1 MNPASYDVVAIGNAI
16 VDVIARADDAFIAQN
31 ALRKGSMQLLF
42 TTGEAESLRRA
53 MVAELQSFAREL
65 VASLRF
71 YQEQPKSLGI
81 VEILITGGAAACGG
95 LAPELERLIGIP
107 VRVADPLTRVKL
119 ARGLE
124 GSDGVSNASM
134 AVAVGLG
141 IED

>member
-1 MNPASYDVVAIGNAI
+1 
-16 VDVIARADDAFIAQN
+16 
-31 ALRKGSMQLLF
+31 
-42 TTGEAESLRRA
+42 

-95 LAPELERLIGIP
+95 LAAELERLIGIP
-107 VRVADPLTRVKL
+107 VRVADPLTRVKAAAH
-119 ARGLE
+119 ARKTTR
-124 GSDGVSNASM
+124 SVATASM

>member
-1 MNPASYDVVAIGNAI
+1 
-16 VDVIARADDAFIAQN
+16 
-31 ALRKGSMQLLF
+31 
-42 TTGEAESLRRA
+42 

-81 VEILITGGAAACGG
+81 VEIMITGGAAACGG
-95 LAPELERLIGIP
+95 LAAELERLIGHSRP
-107 VRVADPLTRVKL
+107 RRRPAH
-119 ARGLE
+119 ARQGCRARSKDE
-124 GSDGVSNASM
+124 RAPPPARM